1 MRGVLQYPLTTTGTT
16 LVQGPRA
23 PRQISS
29 GTSVA
34 RCSTSPQSPAAQTQ
48 LYSTQ
53 AKEAFSVTLQLPP
66 KACGQLCQA
75 SHRVGE
81 IRLQA
86 KPEEAE
92 GNHRHD
98 ADSCGERDGEPHGGL
113 GQGVLGIP

>member
-1 MRGVLQYPLTTTGTT
+1 MIE
-16 LVQGPRA
+16 GPRA
-23 PRQISS
+23 PWQSS
-29 GTSVA
+29 AGTSVA
-34 RCSTSPQSPAAQTQ
+34 KCSASPQRPAAPTQ

-53 AKEAFSVTLQLPP
+53 AKEASPVTLQLPP
-66 KACGQLCQA
+66 RAYGQLCQA

-98 ADSCGERDGEPHGGL
+98 ADSRGEHDGEPHGGL

>member
-1 MRGVLQYPLTTTGTT
+1 M
-16 LVQGPRA
+16 VQGPRA
-23 PRQISS
+23 PWQMST

-34 RCSTSPQSPAAQTQ
+34 RCSMSPQSPAAQTQ

-53 AKEAFSVTLQLPP
+53 AKEAFPVTLQLPP
-66 KACGQLCQA
+66 KAYSQHCQA
-75 SHRVGE
+75 SHRVRE

-98 ADSCGERDGEPHGGL
+98 ADSRGERDGEPHGGL